1 MSGFDAATAFARAIV
16 DEWVRNGVTA
26 AVVSPGSR
34 NTPLTLALVRD
45 GRLRV
50 DVVLDERSAGF
61 RALGIGLATGRPA
74 IVCCTSGTAAVN
86 LHPAVVEAHHARV
99 PLLVCTADRPAEL
112 RDWGAGQTIDQ
123 TGLFGGAVRWF
134 HDPGPADPALDP
146 PEASARWRA
155 LACRAATHA
164 CGPPAGPVHLNLPF
178 REPLVPTGAPPLDA
192 PGRAGGAPWIR
203 TSALRREP
211 AAADVARLA
220 ALVHTHPRGVLV
232 AGWGAEI
239 DPAVAERFA
248 RSAGWP
254 VIADP
259 LSQLRTG
266 AHAVSAYEA
275 MLRVEAFARTHRPDL
290 VVRVGAPVTS
300 KVANAWLDDV
310 PTVLVD
316 PDDVWLDPR
325 HVACERVRADGAA
338 LLAALTQAGSPE
350 PPGGSWLAQWRDAER
365 KARRALDLVMDGDI
379 ACEGRI
385 ARDVAAAVP
394 GGGALV
400 VASSLPVRALE
411 WCMAPRPGLRVLA
424 NRGANGIDGFVST
437 ALGVASA
444 HSGPVVALCG
454 DLCLLHDTNGLL
466 GGGSSPP
473 VTFVAVDNGG
483 GGIFSYLPQHE
494 LAEFETLFATP
505 QSVDLVAVARAHGMT
520 AERVELGAVRERVEE
535 GADTARVLV
544 VPVDRDAA
552 FEQHARGWRA
562 VATALA

>member
-1 MSGFDAATAFARAIV
+1 MSGFDVTTSFAQTIV
-16 DEWVRNGVTA
+16 DEWVRGGIAA

-61 RALGIGLATGRPA
+61 RALGIGLATGRAA

-99 PLLVCTADRPAEL
+99 PLLVCTADRPVEL

-123 TGLFGGAVRWF
+123 ARIFGGAVRWF
-134 HDPGPADPALDP
+134 HDPGPPDATLDASEADT
-146 PEASARWRA
+146 RWRA
-155 LACRAATHA
+155 LACRAAA
-164 CGPPAGPVHLNLPF
+164 LASGPPAGPVHLNLPF
-178 REPLVPTGAPPLDA
+178 REPLLPTGAA
-192 PGRAGGAPWIR
+192 VMHTPGRAGGAPWMR
-203 TSALRREP
+203 TASSRRAP
-211 AAADVARLA
+211 SSGDVARLA
-220 ALVHTHPRGVLV
+220 ARVRARPRGALV
-232 AGWGAEI
+232 AGWGAGVSSE
-239 DPAVAERFA
+239 VADRFA
-248 RSAGWP
+248 HAAGWP

-266 AHAVSAYEA
+266 PHTVSTYEA
-275 MLRVEAFARTHRPDL
+275 LLRVDEFADAHRPEL

-300 KVANAWLDDV
+300 KVANAWLAGV

-316 PDDVWLDPR
+316 PDDAWLDPQ
-325 HVACERVRADGAA
+325 HTAHERVRADAEAVLVA
-338 LLAALTQAGSPE
+338 LTDALQEPAPDAWLAAWSG
-350 PPGGSWLAQWRDAER
+350 AESR
-365 KARRALDLVMDGDI
+365 ARLALDRVLDDGI

-394 GGGALV
+394 DGGALV

-411 WCMAPRPGLRVLA
+411 WAMAPRPGLRVFA

-437 ALGVASA
+437 VVGIAGA
-444 HSGPVVALCG
+444 HEGPVAALCG

-466 GGGSSPP
+466 GADTAAPA
-473 VTFVAVDNGG
+473 TFVVIDNNG
-483 GGIFSYLPQHE
+483 GGIFSYLPPRD
-494 LAEFETLFATP
+494 LPEFERLFATP
-505 QSVDLVAVARAHGMT
+505 QSVDLVAVARAHGVT
-520 AERVELGAVRERVEE
+520 AERVEAADVPDLVAK
-535 GADTARVLV
+535 GADATRVLV

-552 FEQHARGWRA
+552 LEQHVRAWSA
-562 VATALA
+562 VASAVA